1 MWCDFIEDITIYHR
15 RYEIFNMFCL
25 VCSWLICFW
34 RFNEMKPKQMREEE
48 ETESF
53 KQRSGRLAKWRE
65 MAEQAAQER
74 KAMVRVDC
82 GIETLVLSRLIYFSL
97 RLYEAL

>member
-1 MWCDFIEDITIYHR
+1 
-15 RYEIFNMFCL
+15 
-25 VCSWLICFW
+25 
-34 RFNEMKPKQMREEE
+34 MKPKQMREEE